1 MNKYIL
7 LDVNGTVGTDEI
19 PLLERLENP
28 DNFVWVDKVL
38 AHIKLSTL
46 ERIKELS
53 DKYNATVLWTSLR
66 ADDSLCLNPLVN
78 VDWGWLDVNTK
89 VDRSNEWS
97 KTIGVVNFVNQHPD
111 TLVIFCDDMLR
122 VGGAYNEL
130 KGQAPAIKTII
141 PSTTLGL
148 TDEELDELESY
159 LKGEQ

>member
-7 LDVNGTVGTDEI
+7 LDVNGTVGTDEV

-46 ERIKELS
+46 KRIKELS
-53 DKYNATVLWTSLR
+53 EKYSATVLWASLR
-66 ADDSLCLNPLVN
+66 ADDSLCLNQLID

-97 KTIGVVNFVNQHPD
+97 KTIGVVNF
-111 TLVIFCDDMLR
+111 FCDDMLR

-148 TDEELDELESY
+148 TDEELDELENY
-159 LKGEQ
+159 LKGE

>member
-1 MNKYIL
+1 M
-7 LDVNGTVGTDEI
+7 DE
-19 PLLERLENP
+19 PSCRRFSMFE
-28 DNFVWVDKVL
+28 
-38 AHIKLSTL
+38 S
-46 ERIKELS
+46 
-53 DKYNATVLWTSLR
+53 
-66 ADDSLCLNPLVN
+66 LVN

-97 KTIGVVNFVNQHPD
+97 KTIGVVNFVNEHPD